1 MSLLPLRF
9 APEVEYDISD
19 AFSYFEHCQKG
30 LGDDYILSVEQ
41 ALSKLQHNPFH
52 YPRVHKSVR
61 RMLVRRFPFCVYY
74 LPSADKITVL
84 AVLHCSRSDSLWKKR
99 T

>member
-30 LGDDYILSVEQ
+30 LGDDFILCVEQ
-41 ALSKLQHNPFH
+41 ALSKIQQNPFH
-52 YPRVHKSVR
+52 YPRVHKNVR
-61 RMLVRRFPFCVYY
+61 RKLINRFPFGVYY
-74 LPSADKITVL
+74 SPSAEKITVF
-84 AVLHCSRSDSLWKKR
+84 AVFHCSRSDALWQKR